1 MTLKIHGAPGTGK
14 TYKTIQILK
23 EAVNSGIPA
32 ENIMYTTY
40 RKEATAD
47 AITQISKET
56 GLPAGKLRKTVKTIH
71 GMCLS
76 LLLQNGLI
84 KLDGNVNPIFNEF
97 FDIPKFNKEYGYNI
111 KVSRSA
117 QDAVFSGNMDPH
129 LSAYTLLRSTRTPLS
144 KAYSIPMTGGLTLA
158 EFKQFVKDLEEWKEK
173 HNKIGYDDM
182 IDLTIKEDLCPDCS
196 IQIYDEAQDMTT
208 QLHDVAQM
216 WANEANEVIL
226 AGDPLQTLYP
236 FWGADPAYFM
246 NWEGETEIL
255 PVSRR
260 LPGDVW
266 SVASDLI
273 ADRTPY
279 KTPDIKTRPESGMVR
294 QINRARLEPWISRNP
309 HSHNSSVFHLVR
321 TTYAGLD
328 VAQMLARL
336 GIPYSGMSSYSWTP
350 EERNLY
356 NAIKAIQSF
365 KQISPAEF
373 CAIVD
378 YYPATLTGA
387 PRNPGELMELKK
399 GIMSGQ
405 IPPTLSYFKQSLIE
419 NLKSNEPLRYSKNT
433 NKLTEMKIKGALNR
447 GIQKISEN
455 DLQKTQLLTIHG
467 AKGLEANTVFL
478 YNGITRAI
486 QLSMHT
492 PKGIEN
498 EAYIWY
504 VGITRAR
511 DRLFFVT
518 YNRDGYSIPGVCA

>member
-1 MTLKIHGAPGTGK
+1 
-14 TYKTIQILK
+14 
-23 EAVNSGIPA
+23 
-32 ENIMYTTY
+32 
-40 RKEATAD
+40 
-47 AITQISKET
+47 
-56 GLPAGKLRKTVKTIH
+56 
-71 GMCLS
+71 
-76 LLLQNGLI
+76 
-84 KLDGNVNPIFNEF
+84 
-97 FDIPKFNKEYGYNI
+97 
-111 KVSRSA
+111 
-117 QDAVFSGNMDPH
+117 
-129 LSAYTLLRSTRTPLS
+129 
-144 KAYSIPMTGGLTLA
+144 
-158 EFKQFVKDLEEWKEK
+158 
-173 HNKIGYDDM
+173 
-182 IDLTIKEDLCPDCS
+182 
-196 IQIYDEAQDMTT
+196 
-208 QLHDVAQM
+208 
-216 WANEANEVIL
+216 
-226 AGDPLQTLYP
+226 
-236 FWGADPAYFM
+236 
-246 NWEGETEIL
+246 
-255 PVSRR
+255 
-260 LPGDVW
+260 
-266 SVASDLI
+266 
-273 ADRTPY
+273 
-279 KTPDIKTRPESGMVR
+279 MVR
-294 QINRARLEPWISRNP
+294 QINRERLEPWISRNP

-321 TTYAGLD
+321 TTYAGLG

>member
-1 MTLKIHGAPGTGK
+1 MTIKYHGAPGTGK
-14 TYKTIQILK
+14 THKTIQDLK
-23 EAVNSGIPA
+23 KAIMSGIP
-32 ENIMYTTY
+32 ESDIMYTTY

-47 AITQISKET
+47 AINQISAET
-56 GLPAGKLRKTVKTIH
+56 GLPGGKLRKTVKTIH

-84 KLDGNVNPIFNEF
+84 NLDGQNNPIFDEF

-111 KVSRSA
+111 KTSRAA
-117 QDAVFSGNMDPH
+117 QEAVFSGNMDPY
-129 LSAYTLLRSTRTPLS
+129 LSAFSLMRSTRTPLS
-144 KAYSIPMTGGLTLA
+144 KAYSIPMTGGLTEA
-158 EFKQFVKDLEEWKEK
+158 DFKRFVKDLEEWKEK
-173 HNKIGYDDM
+173 YNKIGYDDM
-182 IDLTIKEDLCPDCS
+182 IDFTIKEGLCPDCS

-260 LPGDVW
+260 LPGKVW
-266 SVASDLI
+266 SIASDLI

-279 KTPDIKTRPESGMVR
+279 ETPEIQTRSEPGTVG
-294 QINRARLEPWISRNP
+294 QINLARFEQWLSRYP
-309 HSHNSSVFHLVR
+309 ECHNSSVFHLVR
-321 TTYAGLD
+321 TTYTGLG
-328 VAQMLARL
+328 VAQMLARA

-365 KQISPAEF
+365 KTISPAEF

-387 PRNPGELMELKK
+387 PKSKEELTEFKK
-399 GIMSGQ
+399 GIMSRQ
-405 IPPTLSYFKQSLIE
+405 KPPTLSYFEQSLIE
-419 NLKSNEPLRYSKNT
+419 ILKSNEPLRYSKIT
-433 NKLTEMKIKGALNR
+433 NKLTVMKIKGALAR
-447 GIQKISEN
+447 GIQKVGEN

-467 AKGLEANTVFL
+467 AKGLEADTVFL

-486 QLSMHT
+486 HLSMCT

-498 EAYIWY
+498 EAYVWY

-511 DRLFFVT
+511 ERLIFVT
-518 YNRDGYSIPGVCA
+518 YNRDSYSIPGVCA

>member
-1 MTLKIHGAPGTGK
+1 MTLKIQGAPGTGK
-14 TYKTIQILK
+14 TYRTIQILK
-23 EAVNSGIPA
+23 DAVNSGIPT

-47 AITQISKET
+47 AITQISAET

-76 LLLQNGLI
+76 LLLQNGFI
-84 KLDGNVNPIFNEF
+84 NFEGKTDPVFDDF
-97 FDIPKFNKEYGYNI
+97 FDIPKFNKEYGYDI
-111 KVSRSA
+111 KVSRST
-117 QDAVFSGNMDPH
+117 QEAVFSGNMDPR
-129 LSAYTLLRSTRTPLS
+129 LSAYTLMRSTRTPLVKS
-144 KAYSIPMTGGLTLA
+144 DGIPMTGGLTHA
-158 EFKQFVKDLEEWKEK
+158 EFKRFVNDLGEWKEK

-182 IDLTIKEDLCPDCS
+182 IDLTIKEGLCPDCS

-208 QLHDVAQM
+208 QLHDVARM
-216 WANEANEVIL
+216 WSNEADTVIL

-260 LPGDVW
+260 LPGTVW

-279 KTPDIKTRPESGMVR
+279 ETPEIQTRPDPGTVG
-294 QINRARLEPWISRNP
+294 QINRARLEQWISRNP
-309 HSHNSSVFHLVR
+309 NSHNSNVFHLVR
-321 TTYAGLD
+321 TTYTGLG

-336 GIPYSGMSSYSWTP
+336 GIPYSGISPYSWTP
-350 EERNLY
+350 GERNLY
-356 NAIKAIQSF
+356 NAIKDIQNF
-365 KQISPAEF
+365 KPISSAEF

-387 PRNPGELMELKK
+387 PRTPEELTEFKK

-405 IPPTLSYFKQSLIE
+405 KSPALSYLEQSLIE
-419 NLKSNEPLRYSKNT
+419 ILKSSEPLRYSKIT
-433 NKLTEMKIKGALNR
+433 NKLTGLKIKGTQVR
-447 GIQKISEN
+447 GIQKIEES
-455 DLQKTQLLTIHG
+455 DLQKTQLLTIHA

-478 YNGITRAI
+478 HNGITRAI

-498 EAYIWY
+498 EAYVWY

-511 DRLFFVT
+511 ERLFFVT